1 MSLIKLGT
9 RQSLKPPSTEK
20 IDLLKRILSVI
31 LFLCLAQITFG
42 QTAKINGL
50 IFDEFQNPISDVSVS
65 YQNNGTQTNSNGFF
79 QLQIPANQEIEITIS
94 YVGKK
99 KSTFRVKLKPGQ
111 VKEINPVLKT
121 SVEQIST
128 VVITKQRK
136 NVSGLTT
143 IDPKAARKIPGANA
157 GIENLLKTLPG
168 VNSNNELST
177 QYSVRGG
184 NYDENLV
191 YVNGIQIY
199 RPFLIRSGQ
208 QEGLSFVNT
217 DLVRNVKFS
226 AGGFQAKYGDRLSS
240 VLDITY
246 REPKDLGG
254 SVNLSFL
261 GGRASVEGSSED
273 DKFTGIFGVRYRNN
287 QLFVNSK
294 DTETNFKPRFADA
307 QTYLTYQ
314 FSDKFQLGFL
324 GNISRNE
331 YDYEPYTRETNF
343 GTLQSAKKLLVFYEG
358 KEEDLYQTY
367 FGALKAT
374 YDFTD
379 NFTGKLI
386 GSVYHTNEQEYYD
399 ILKQYRLGEVNTD
412 LGSEDLGNAEFT
424 RGVGSQ
430 FEHGRNK
437 LDALIVNVQHKG
449 NISADKHNFKYGL
462 KYTHEDIRDRLRE
475 YEVIDSAGF
484 SIRPPLPEFSND
496 QPYNPY
502 DGPIEPYQNY
512 RADNNTKI
520 NRFKAFAQWSYKT
533 EIDDDELFVN
543 AGVRTQYW
551 TVSGENIK
559 TENHQVISP
568 RAQVAYKPD
577 WKTDMLFRLSG
588 GFYHQ
593 PPFYRALRDSTG
605 TVRPEVEAQQSI
617 HIVAG
622 NDYSFELDGRPFKL
636 TTEAYYKSLTDV
648 NPYTLEN
655 VRIRY
660 EAKNNAKA
668 FAYGLDLRL
677 NGEFVP
683 GLESWV
689 SAGYLRTEENI
700 NDRGYI
706 PRPTDQRLKFAVLF
720 QDYVPKF
727 PSLQVY
733 LNMVYNTGLP
743 GGTPNY
749 ADPYRYTSR
758 LPSYFRADVGFSYL
772 IVDPNNPKKRNNW
785 LTNFESL
792 NIGFEIFNLFDRKNS
807 ITSTF
812 VRDVRTR
819 NFTQIKDYLTTRVFN
834 IRLGMEF

>member
-1 MSLIKLGT
+1 MKQ
-9 RQSLKPPSTEK
+9 RSTEK
-20 IDLLKRILSVI
+20 TNFLKTLFTSSLLLLFTQI
-31 LFLCLAQITFG
+31 LFG
-42 QTAKINGL
+42 QSAKING
-50 IFDEFQNPISDVSVS
+50 IVFDEFQTPMTDVSVFHKES
-65 YQNNGTQTNSNGFF
+65 GTQTNANGFY
-79 QLQIPANQEIEITIS
+79 QLSIPANQDVEITVS

-99 KSTFRVKLKPGQ
+99 KSVFSVNLNKGE
-111 VKEINPVLKT
+111 VKEINPVLKS
-121 SVEQIST
+121 SVEQMGT

-136 NVSGLTT
+136 NVSGITT
-143 IDPKAARKIPGANA
+143 ISPKTARKIPGANA
-157 GIENLLKTLPG
+157 GVENLLKTLPG

-191 YVNGIQIY
+191 YVNGIQVY

-217 DLVRNVKFS
+217 DMTRNVDFS

-240 VLDITY
+240 VLDISY
-246 REPKDLGG
+246 REPKDFGG
-254 SVNLSFL
+254 SLNLSLL
-261 GGRASVEGSSED
+261 GGRASVEGVSDD
-273 DKFTGIFGVRYRNN
+273 DKFTGIVGVRYRNN
-287 QLFVNSK
+287 ELLVDSK
-294 DTETNFKPRFADA
+294 DTETNFKPRFTDA

-314 FSDKFQLGFL
+314 FSEKFKLGFL

-343 GTLQSAKKLLVFYEG
+343 GTLQDAKKLLVFYDG
-358 KEEDLYQTY
+358 KEEDVYETY

-374 YDFTD
+374 YDVSD

-386 GSVYHTNEQEYYD
+386 GSIYHTKEQEYYD
-399 ILKQYRLGEVNTD
+399 ILKQYRLGKVNTD
-412 LGSEDLGNAEFT
+412 LGSDDLGDAEFT

-430 FEHGRNK
+430 FEHARNK

-449 NISADKHNFKYGL
+449 DLTLDDHVVKYGL

-475 YEVIDSAGF
+475 YEIVDSTGY
-484 SIRPPLPEFSND
+484 SIRPPMPEYGND

-502 DGPIEPYQNY
+502 EDEIEPYQNY
-512 RADNNTKI
+512 RADNSTKI
-520 NRFKAFAQWSYKT
+520 DRFKAFAQWSYKT
-533 EIDDDELFVN
+533 KVNGDELFLN
-543 AGVRTQYW
+543 AGIRSQYW
-551 TVSGENIK
+551 TVSGKDIE
-559 TENHQVISP
+559 TQSHQVVSP

-577 WKTDMLFRLSG
+577 WETDMLFRLSG

-605 TVRPEVEAQQSI
+605 SVKPNVKAQQSV
-617 HIVAG
+617 HYVLG
-622 NDYSFELDGRPFKL
+622 NDYSFKMDGRPFKL
-636 TTEAYYKSLTDV
+636 TTEAYYKDMTNI

-668 FAYGLDLRL
+668 YAYGLDLRL

-689 SAGYLRTEENI
+689 SASYLRTEENI
-700 NDRGYI
+700 NNRGYI
-706 PRPTDQRLKFAVLF
+706 PRPTDQRLKFSVLF
-720 QDYVPKF
+720 QDYVPEF
-727 PSLQVY
+727 PKLQVY

-749 ADPYRYTSR
+749 SDPYDYVSR
-758 LPSYFRADVGFSYL
+758 LPDYFRADAGFSYL
-772 IVDPNNPKKRNNW
+772 IVDPNNPPEKDNW
-785 LTNFESL
+785 LASFKSL
-792 NIGFEIFNLFDRKNS
+792 NVGVEIFNLFDRKNS

-812 VRDVRTR
+812 VRDVKTR
-819 NFTQIKDYLTTRVFN
+819 NYTRIKDYLTTRVFN
-834 IRLGMEF
+834 VRLGMKF